1 MNDTTASKATRV
13 LGAVTLAGIGLL
25 VLFGLVISGPDGAS
39 VGVDANGAPTG
50 QGEVVRIM
58 YMHVPTALIAF
69 LAFFVTVAGSVGY
82 LLRRSEW
89 WDLVAHAS
97 AELGAVL
104 LFATLVTGALWGEP
118 TWGTYWEWQD
128 ARLTTTAVLFFLVL
142 GYLAVRRLP
151 LERGRRSRLAA
162 VVGLLLGPATIVC
175 HYATTWWRTLH
186 QGPTISRLDPQIEG
200 TMLFSLMLGMGVFMA
215 LYAWLMLHRFR
226 VLWLENRVEDL
237 GLDLALAER
246 RAEAGASGASTTGPS
261 PTPATGPTPTGAA
274 S

>member
-1 MNDTTASKATRV
+1 MNTSTASKGTRV
-13 LGAVTLAGIGLL
+13 LGALSLAGAVLL
-25 VLFGLVISGPDGAS
+25 LLFGLVVSEPDRVSA
-39 VGVDANGAPTG
+39 GVAG
-50 QGEVVRIM
+50 QGEYVRIM
-58 YMHVPTALIAF
+58 YVHVPTAIVAF
-69 LAFFVTVAGSVGY
+69 TAFFVTVAGSLGY
-82 LLRRSEW
+82 LIRKSEW

-97 AELGAVL
+97 AEIGAVL

-151 LERGRRSRLAA
+151 MDRDRRARVAA
-162 VVGLLLGPATIVC
+162 VVGILLGPATVVC

-186 QGPTISRLDPQIEG
+186 QGPTITRLDPKIDG
-200 TMLFSLMLGMGVFMA
+200 TMLLALMIGMVTFGLF
-215 LYAWLMLHRFR
+215 YGWLMLHRFR

-237 GLDLALAER
+237 GLDRALAER
-246 RAEAGASGASTTGPS
+246 RAEA
-261 PTPATGPTPTGAA
+261 TPGTALGDGPTPTGAP

>member
-1 MNDTTASKATRV
+1 MWGALVGLMDETTASKGTRI
-13 LGAVTLAGIGLL
+13 LGAVTLVGLALL
-25 VLFGLVISGPDGAS
+25 VLFGLVVSGPDGSS
-39 VGVDANGAPTG
+39 VGVDASGAPTG

-58 YMHVPTALIAF
+58 YVHVPTAIIAF
-69 LAFFVTVAGSVGY
+69 LAFFVTVAGSIGY
-82 LLRRSEW
+82 LLKRSEW

-151 LERGRRSRLAA
+151 LERERRSRLAA
-162 VVGLLLGPATIVC
+162 VVGILLGPATIVC

-186 QGPTISRLDPQIEG
+186 QGPTISRLDPQIDG
-200 TMLFSLMLGMGVFMA
+200 TRLLSLMLGMGVFLA
-215 LYAWLMLHRFR
+215 LYAWLLLHRFR

-237 GLDLALAER
+237 GLDIALAER
-246 RAEAGASGASTTGPS
+246 RAEAAAPPPAPSGVAS
-261 PTPATGPTPTGAA
+261 
-274 S
+274 

>member
-1 MNDTTASKATRV
+1 VAWYGSMNTSTASRGTRV
-13 LGAVTLAGIGLL
+13 LGAIALGGVALL
-25 VLFGLVISGPDGAS
+25 LLFGLVVSDPDQVSAGPA
-39 VGVDANGAPTG
+39 G
-50 QGEVVRIM
+50 QGEYVRIM
-58 YMHVPTALIAF
+58 YVHVPTAIVAF
-69 LAFFVTVAGSVGY
+69 TAFFVTVAGSLGY
-82 LLRRSEW
+82 LIRRSEW

-97 AELGAVL
+97 AEIGAVM

-128 ARLTTTAVLFFLVL
+128 ARLTTTAILFFLVL

-151 LERGRRSRLAA
+151 MERDRRSRVAA
-162 VVGLLLGPATIVC
+162 VVGILLGPTTIVC

-186 QGPTISRLDPQIEG
+186 QGPTITRLDPKIGGEQ
-200 TMLFSLMLGMGVFMA
+200 LLALMIGMATFGC

-237 GLDLALAER
+237 GLDAALAER
-246 RAEAGASGASTTGPS
+246 RAEAGPTAAALGDS
-261 PTPATGPTPTGAA
+261 PTPSGAP